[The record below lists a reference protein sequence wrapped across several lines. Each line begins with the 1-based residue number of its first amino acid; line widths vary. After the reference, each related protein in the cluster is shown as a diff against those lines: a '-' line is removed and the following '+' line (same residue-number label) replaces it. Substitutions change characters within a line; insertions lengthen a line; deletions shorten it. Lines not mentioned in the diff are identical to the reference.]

1 MRSSEKVKHSP
12 YMRWLRDLSIVTL
25 FAAAC
30 ILIGTTPLRASCGFA
45 VNPRSGNVVKT
56 SFLPLQGGGTDPALV
71 HDAIAHSGRHRRIE
85 GLWYVVLTMSTGGTL
100 WQSFQQYHPGG
111 LELESA
117 DLNPLGG
124 NFCVGVWKQRGSTVK
139 IYHVGWTYDGT
150 EGNPNGSFV
159 LTETSTL
166 SKDGNSYNGTFVFT
180 QYDSNGDSAPAFT
193 LNGTLTGQRIDFSHP
208 YTPVP
213 TP

>member
-1 MRSSEKVKHSP
+1 MKSSEKVHHSP
-12 YMRWLRDLSIVTL
+12 YTRWLRDLSIVTL

-30 ILIGTTPLRASCGFA
+30 ILIGTTQVRASCGFA
-45 VNPRSGNVVKT
+45 VNPRSENIVKA
-56 SFLPLQGGGTDPALV
+56 SFLTPQEGQTDPGHV
-71 HDAIAHSGRHRRIE
+71 HHSIK
-85 GLWYVVLTMSTGGTL
+85 GLWYVVLTQSSGIRL

-117 DLNPLGG
+117 DLNPNGG
-124 NFCVGVWKQRGSTVK
+124 NFCVGVWKQRGRTVK

-150 EGNPNGSFV
+150 DGAPAGSFV
-159 LTETSTL
+159 LTETNKL
-166 SKDGNSYNGTFVFT
+166 SKDGNSFTGTFVFK
-180 QYDSNGDSAPAFT
+180 QYDASADSTPLATINGD
-193 LNGTLTGQRIDFSHP
+193 LTGQRIDFSHP